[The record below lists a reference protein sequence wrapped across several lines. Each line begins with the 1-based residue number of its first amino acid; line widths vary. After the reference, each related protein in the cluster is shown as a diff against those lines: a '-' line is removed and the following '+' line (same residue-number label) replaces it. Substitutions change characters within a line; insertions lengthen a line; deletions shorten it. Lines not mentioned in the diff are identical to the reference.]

1 MWGSWEHFASTQLCH
16 EPGCVI
22 LAEVGICEPLAGSGD
37 SDPTAQGGG
46 GSLPSLLLKILN
58 SVFGPEAE
66 QVVMVAGGRPG
77 CYNLAYKGHGK
88 SEMGRKKDKKFQQT
102 PGTANGEK

>member
-1 MWGSWEHFASTQLCH
+1 MWGSREPLASTQLCH

-22 LAEVGICEPLAGSGD
+22 LAEAGICEPLAGSAD
-37 SDPTAQGGG
+37 SDPTAQRGG
-46 GSLPSLLLKILN
+46 GSLPSLLLQILS
-58 SVFGPEAE
+58 SVFGPEPE
-66 QVVMVAGGRPG
+66 RVVTVTGGRPG